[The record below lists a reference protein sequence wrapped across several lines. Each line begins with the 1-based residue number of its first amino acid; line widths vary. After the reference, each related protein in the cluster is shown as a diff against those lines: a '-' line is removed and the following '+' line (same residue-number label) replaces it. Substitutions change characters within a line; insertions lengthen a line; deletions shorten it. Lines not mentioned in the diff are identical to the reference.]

1 MAEES
6 QKNAFEE
13 ITKQINEA
21 KEKLVLQNKEIK
33 QIEMKVA
40 EPSEVDSRSIYVG
53 NVDYHASPSDLKE
66 FFKECGTINRVTIL
80 LDKYTGQ
87 PKGFA
92 YIEFAEAESIEKAV
106 ALNEAVLKGRQL
118 KVTAKRTNIPGLIQ
132 HRGRRPHSRR
142 GFFYGR
148 RGFGRFRP
156 Y

>member
-1 MAEES
+1 MADES

-13 ITKQINEA
+13 ITRQIKEA
-21 KEKLVLQNKEIK
+21 NQELVQKNKEIR
-33 QIEMKVA
+33 QLESKVA
-40 EPSEVDSRSIYVG
+40 EPSEVDARSIFIG
-53 NVDYHASPSDLKE
+53 NVDYHASPADLKE

-80 LDKYTGQ
+80 LDKFTGQ

-92 YIEFAEAESIEKAV
+92 YVEFAEAESIDKAV

-118 KVTAKRTNIPGLIQ
+118 KVTAKRTNIPGLMQ
-132 HRGRRPHSRR
+132 RGRRPHMRR

-148 RGFGRFRP
+148 RPYPRFRP